1 MAGGALRSLAR
12 ASPPRKERRADGRKL
27 SAMHSRPVIPPPESR
42 APSLRPLALL
52 VGALAAVWIAAI
64 CLILIQL

>member
-1 MAGGALRSLAR
+1 MRCAAIATG
-12 ASPPRKERRADGRKL
+12 
-27 SAMHSRPVIPPPESR
+27 
-42 APSLRPLALL
+42 LALL

>member
-1 MAGGALRSLAR
+1 
-12 ASPPRKERRADGRKL
+12 
-27 SAMHSRPVIPPPESR
+27 MHSRPVIPPPESR